1 MAVRDRKQE
10 RVECGNSSSPHP
22 SKQRRQTAVQRTTIP
37 LLLVT
42 LLACRESGGDVQAAP
57 VQAEPIPASVSAQR
71 RTPVVEAVH
80 AVMPAVVNIRTEAT
94 IRRRSMDPW
103 GYFFGVPRDYTT
115 QSVGSG
121 FVWGSEGI
129 IVTNNHVVEGA
140 SRIRVAFSDGRELD
154 ANVLGV
160 DPDSDLAVLR
170 VDERNL
176 PAASIGS
183 SADLLIGEP
192 VIAVG
197 NPFGL
202 SGSVTTG
209 VVSAIGRSV
218 PSEERGRTFTDFI
231 QTDAS
236 INPGN
241 SGGPLLNIEGRVIG
255 INVAIYANAQGIG
268 FAIPVDRARKIID
281 DLLRFGE
288 VQLAWVGVSTA
299 TVTPEEALRLDV
311 EANRGAMVMRL
322 FADSPA
328 ARAGLRTGDVIV
340 AVNGRPV
347 DSREAFNTQ
356 LATAQ
361 AGRSLQLRVVRD
373 DETVEV
379 SLTPSE
385 VPADL
390 GLVILR
396 EVGGIEVADARG
408 AVAVSRVL
416 GGSYADQI
424 GLTRGDLI
432 VAANGV
438 EVRSSAELNAAI
450 RAGADRS
457 SMVILVQRGRYIYTV
472 TIPMFQRRAAGAAL

>member
-1 MAVRDRKQE
+1 MRK
-10 RVECGNSSSPHP
+10 SS
-22 SKQRRQTAVQRTTIP
+22 IP

-42 LLACRESGGDVQAAP
+42 LLACRDSGSDVHAAP
-57 VQAEPIPASVSAQR
+57 VQPQTPIPASVSAER
-71 RTPVVEAVH
+71 RTPVVRAVH

-94 IRRRSMDPW
+94 IRRRSADPW
-103 GYFFGVPRDYTT
+103 GFFFGIPRDYTT

-121 FVWGSEGI
+121 FVWASDGI

-140 SRIRVAFSDGRELD
+140 SRIRVAFADGREFD

-170 VDERNL
+170 VDAPNL
-176 PAASIGS
+176 PSAPIGTS
-183 SADLLIGEP
+183 SDLLIGEP

-209 VVSAIGRSV
+209 VVSATGRSV

-288 VQLAWVGVSTA
+288 VQLAWLGISTA

-311 EANRGAMVMRL
+311 EAQRGAMVMRL
-322 FADSPA
+322 FEGSPA
-328 ARAGLRTGDVIV
+328 ARAGLRVGDVIT
-340 AVNGRPV
+340 AVNGRPI

-356 LATAQ
+356 LATAA
-361 AGRSLQLRVVRD
+361 AGRALRLNVVRG
-373 DETVEV
+373 ESGREVTV
-379 SLTPSE
+379 TPSE

-390 GLVILR
+390 GLAILR
-396 EVGGIEVADARG
+396 QIAGIEVADSRAG
-408 AVAVSRVL
+408 VAVAGVL
-416 GGSYADQI
+416 SGSQADSI
-424 GLTRGDLI
+424 GLMRGDLI
-432 VAANGV
+432 VAANGAA
-438 EVRSSAELNAAI
+438 VRSVEELNTAI
-450 RAGADRS
+450 RAGAERS
-457 SMVILVQRGRYIYTV
+457 SMVLAIQRGRYVYTLTV
-472 TIPMFQRRAAGAAL
+472 PMFQRRAGTAL